1 MRKSLYIVSVL
12 ALLILPFS
20 SFATET
26 DPIKLDPTLNPG
38 GLTGVVI
45 GIPIASPVAGTY
57 SSAQS
62 VTLTSSGSSGI
73 CYTTSGTDPVCAAS
87 GTSCTTG
94 TLYSSAISVASTV
107 TVEAISCYPDNN
119 HSLVGSYAYTISS
132 GGGGGGGGS
141 SVPPSSVTGA
151 INAMGGVVTLN
162 PEDGTLARFTA
173 PANAFTSATTITITR
188 VSNTAS
194 TYTPPASSTGLF
206 MIGSYV
212 YQITA
217 LSGSTAV
224 TTFGQPVT
232 LTFTYTAAQ
241 IPAGVLEST
250 LQIYYFDTTT
260 NTWVAI
266 TSTVDSLTH
275 TITATI
281 NHLTQFGIFGKKT
294 AAAEITAEVTPPT
307 TGTVAQLQATLNSL
321 IAQLKVLI
329 KAAIAKGITL
339 SPALMAYVQEAPTIT
354 GKITRDWYMGQSG
367 DEVKIIQT
375 LLAQDPAIYPEAKIT
390 GYFGSLTKAAVKKFQ
405 AKYGINTTGN
415 VGPLTRE
422 KMNSLIK

>member
-1 MRKSLYIVSVL
+1 MKIKNKIIISLTLSTLMIFMGLSFVL
-12 ALLILPFS
+12 AD
-20 SFATET
+20 E
-26 DPIKLDPTLNPG
+26 
-38 GLTGVVI
+38 
-45 GIPIASPVAGTY
+45 SPW
-57 SSAQS
+57 QN
-62 VTLTSSGSSGI
+62 L
-73 CYTTSGTDPVCAAS
+73 
-87 GTSCTTG
+87 TTG
-94 TLYSSAISVASTV
+94 IETGPTGTVHNCSPLTVANGTV
-107 TVEAISCYPDNN
+107 AAYPDCTITCN
-119 HSLVGSYAYTISS
+119 SGYTKS
-132 GGGGGGGGS
+132 GNTCIAQGGGGGGGS

-266 TSTVDSLTH
+266 TSTVDPLTH